1 VRAATGW
8 TVYPP
13 RFRKVGNPGGAR
25 YHRPQC
31 RRRRFRQRASYGL
44 LFWAVREWLVASLI
58 VERLY
63 VDKPYL
69 ERLNAAKF
77 ELAAP

>member
-1 VRAATGW
+1 
-8 TVYPP
+8 
-13 RFRKVGNPGGAR
+13 
-25 YHRPQC
+25 
-31 RRRRFRQRASYGL
+31 
-44 LFWAVREWLVASLI
+44 VREWLVASLI